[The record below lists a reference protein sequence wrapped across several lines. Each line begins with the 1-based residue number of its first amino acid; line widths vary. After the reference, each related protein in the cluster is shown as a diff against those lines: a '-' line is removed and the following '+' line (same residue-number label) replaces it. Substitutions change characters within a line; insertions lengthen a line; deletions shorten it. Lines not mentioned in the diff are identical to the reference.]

1 METLNLIKELATEQF
16 GIEPQ
21 ALRENVPVE
30 ELGIDSLSFLEF
42 IFLLEERFGIRV
54 AQENS
59 ADVKTLR
66 DLATLVDALRE
77 AVPPPVAS

>member
-1 METLNLIKELATEQF
+1 MGTLALIKELATQQF

-21 ALRENVPVE
+21 ALQEDLTVE

-42 IFLLEERFGIRV
+42 IFLLEERFEIRV
-54 AQENS
+54 SQESS
-59 ADVKTLR
+59 AEVKTLR
-66 DLATLVDALRE
+66 DLATLVDLLLE